1 MYNIIWW
8 GSLVIAFIGLV
19 NGVIISFYSKGDFGK
34 IAGLSY
40 TVCTTFAICLLIEN
54 KRISRLEDYL
64 KKIELKSITN
74 KESSFIKRELDILRW
89 ALVFI
94 ATFVVLIITYLLNRK
109 TS

>member
-19 NGVIISFYSKGDFGK
+19 NGVIISFNSKGNFDK

-40 TVCTTFAICLLIEN
+40 IVYTTFAICLLIEN
-54 KRISRLEDYL
+54 KRISNLEDL
-64 KKIELKSITN
+64 KKIDLKSITN

-89 ALVFI
+89 ALVLI